1 MSLGTSLA
9 GVITFFLGLAGL
21 LDYYGHP
28 VLPFSLTVVSV
39 LFTPAGTLLLFG
51 FITVIGVG
59 LIVGG
64 FVEGEEE
71 TKLTVRDVQKLG
83 LTRKEVAVVPAG
95 NQVLV
100 EALSEL
106 DVVILRCLS
115 QGKDE
120 KEISKLTGVSRVTIT
135 EKMTKLYA
143 HGYITE
149 EHSLTEK
156 GFEALRRAEP
166 PPVPQTS
173 G

>member
-28 VLPFSLTVVSV
+28 VLPFSLTVISV
-39 LFTPAGTLLLFG
+39 LFTSAGALLLFG
-51 FITVIGVG
+51 FITVIGAG
-59 LIVGG
+59 LIIGG

-71 TKLTVRDVQKLG
+71 TKLTVRDLQKLG
-83 LTRKEVAVVPAG
+83 LTKKEVVVVPAG
-95 NQVLV
+95 NQVPV
-100 EALSEL
+100 ETLSEL
-106 DVVILRCLS
+106 DVVVLRNLS

-120 KEISKLTGVSRVTIT
+120 QEISKLTGVSRVTIA
-135 EKMTKLYA
+135 EKMTTLYA

-166 PPVPQTS
+166 PPVPQTP
-173 G
+173 